1 MAPRRHRPSRPLAR
15 AAPPSRGRRGV
26 LAHALAVVLL
36 VALLTAGCGV
46 PVQDRS
52 ERVDVPMGTTTSTG
66 PPARS
71 GGADVEVYFIRG
83 TLLEPVRRSPDRP
96 DPQGALDELVA
107 GPTRT
112 EVIEGLRTAVIPQP
126 LVAAVADAGA
136 RVVTVDVTREFT
148 DVTGGNQ
155 IRAVAQVVWTVTQF
169 PDTPLVRFRAEGDLI
184 EVPTDE
190 GLTDQPVS
198 RTDYR
203 SVAPAD

>member
-1 MAPRRHRPSRPLAR
+1 MVPRRRR
-15 AAPPSRGRRGV
+15 RGRRGV
-26 LAHALAVVLL
+26 LVRAAAVLHLL
-36 VALLTAGCGV
+36 VLLTAGCGV

-52 ERVDVPMGTTTSTG
+52 ERVDVPMGTTTNSA
-66 PPARS
+66 PPDGS
-71 GGADVEVYFIRG
+71 GGAVVEVYFLRG
-83 TLLEPVRRSPDRP
+83 ALLEAVLRSPDLS
-96 DPQGALDELVA
+96 DPQAALDLLVA

-112 EVIEGLRTAVIPQP
+112 EVIGGLRTAVIPQP
-126 LVAAVADAGA
+126 LVAEVADVGA

-169 PDTPLVRFRAEGDLI
+169 PETPLVRFRAEGDLI

-198 RTDYR
+198 RTDYP